1 MPSNDSR
8 NKGQSVKL
16 KKQNPQKNGEK
27 VIVKIRGWGEK
38 EWWVSKSKKLF
49 VRENEESHY

>member
-16 KKQNPQKNGEK
+16 KKTKPTKNGEK
-27 VIVKIRGWGEK
+27 VIVKIRGWEKK

-49 VRENEESHY
+49 VRKK